1 MYNRNRRL
9 PAVAVAVLLVVA
21 IAGYVVGHGHSAAA
35 SGEDAHTI
43 LAAGVQLNYPTG
55 WEQIQAAPT
64 IPDLPLSKAVA
75 LAPAGAA
82 AEAGLIIGQLPSGE
96 PGLLPGKFVSRLK
109 YFPHTQEV
117 DLLNTQAYM
126 YVQLVVPGFN
136 QTLTLFVIPDPGGS
150 PTVLAC
156 HAPATLSA
164 YMRTCQQIAATLTLV
179 GQSQSYELAP
189 EPAYATKVSAAVDAL
204 ESERTALRQA
214 LSVRVPASTI
224 GTLATHLANGFAT
237 AAASLSAVEP
247 SLVAGPAQAALANAL
262 GQARTAY
269 MALAAAASAESS
281 SGTAS
286 AVKQVDEA
294 EGSVN
299 MALEDFAFL
308 GYE

>member
-43 LAAGVQLNYPTG
+43 FAAGVQLNYPTG
-55 WEQIQAAPT
+55 WDQVQTAPT
-64 IPDLPLSKAVA
+64 IPDLPLTKPVA
-75 LAPAGAA
+75 LAPAAA
-82 AEAGLIIGQLPSGE
+82 AEAGLVIGQLPSGE
-96 PGLLPGKFVSRLK
+96 PGLLPSKFVSRLK

-126 YVQLVVPGFN
+126 YMQLVVPGFG
-136 QTLTLFVIPDPGGS
+136 QALTLFVIPDPGGS

-189 EPAYATKVSAAVDAL
+189 EPAYATKVSAAIDAL

-214 LSVRVPASTI
+214 LAVRVPASTI
-224 GTLATHLANGFAT
+224 GTLATHLSNGFAS

-247 SLVAGPAQAALANAL
+247 SLVAGPAQAALSNAL

-269 MALAAAASAESS
+269 MALTAAANAESS
-281 SGTAS
+281 FQTAS

-294 EGSVN
+294 EASVN
-299 MALEDFAFL
+299 TALEDFAFL